1 MVKAELKLWR
11 RFSANMI
18 RNIFLIILAACF
30 MVGNIACDVTEMSSD
45 EQRVV
50 TLNKALMCPVC
61 PGESIDQ
68 SQNQL
73 AVFMRE
79 LVSNKV
85 EDGLTDEEIKQ
96 YFVDRYGPSVL
107 LEPPAEGFSMIV
119 WVVPPLVV
127 IIVVVAL
134 YIVLKMMSKNSK
146 SSMMI
151 SKLSRPRRE
160 HLDFIEEELKKR

>member
-1 MVKAELKLWR
+1 MFK
-11 RFSANMI
+11 
-18 RNIFLIILAACF
+18 
-30 MVGNIACDVTEMSSD
+30 
-45 EQRVV
+45 
-50 TLNKALMCPVC
+50 
-61 PGESIDQ
+61 
-68 SQNQL
+68 
-73 AVFMRE
+73 
-79 LVSNKV
+79 
-85 EDGLTDEEIKQ
+85 DGLTDEEIKQ

-134 YIVLKMMSKNSK
+134 YIVLKVMSKNSK

>member
-73 AVFMRE
+73 AVFTQAFCYQCR
-79 LVSNKV
+79 
-85 EDGLTDEEIKQ
+85 EEI
-96 YFVDRYGPSVL
+96 G
-107 LEPPAEGFSMIV
+107 EGG
-119 WVVPPLVV
+119 VVGV
-127 IIVVVAL
+127 
-134 YIVLKMMSKNSK
+134 Y
-146 SSMMI
+146 
-151 SKLSRPRRE
+151 
-160 HLDFIEEELKKR
+160 